1 MLWLI
6 SANPKVYN
14 TEKAFS
20 ELNQIDWRK
29 NASYNVG
36 DYIFIYV
43 NRPVQS
49 IKYLCKVIE
58 INVDI
63 NNIINDKKYWIDSST
78 YDDHITQHDF
88 IRLQLVK
95 TLDFN
100 NLSINDLH
108 EHELIGNIQGPRKM
122 INENNQL
129 YSWAKYIIKVS
140 NSQKYF
146 SEALANDKVLT
157 VPINGTLDLIEKY
170 KVHAHPLK
178 GGYPSK
184 KTNFIAFREPG
195 GIIND
200 IYEVLNTVDIIPD
213 EYLID
218 DNISKYIISRKQTF
232 GFSEENTQYRFYILN
247 HYIKLQP
254 SYILTPNP
262 QGSKYINLND
272 LINSNQNNQL
282 DSNYIQFWTKFEKKA
297 FENKDYAS
305 IFQKS
310 DTLNRANYLVSLNDN
325 DKGIVLRKNSENNCI
340 ELYIRK
346 KKEIFDYYKKNI
358 NLLESNLYEKF
369 NIPKQSI
376 DDTSV
381 NKKFILEY
389 PYKNID
395 DETFINWA
403 IKNCIIIKKNIDLL
417 DKNMN
422 EYFETDSIEDDKLKK
437 DLSNIKKEKKH
448 FEYDDK
454 LSPKPK
460 QKEIHGIKVYI
471 RDKQK
476 AVNALNHANYSCEID
491 KNHKVFFRKDGITP
505 YTEAHHLVPLS
516 YQDKYEYSL
525 DIEENIVSLCS
536 NCHNEIHYGFNAK
549 ELIKQLYNQRKNLL
563 TKKGIEITLEELYQ
577 YYGY

>member
-43 NRPVQS
+43 SRPVQS

-58 INVDI
+58 INVDK

-108 EHELIGNIQGPRKM
+108 DHELIGNIQGPRKM

-129 YSWAKYIIKVS
+129 YSWAKYIITIS

-218 DNISKYIISRKQTF
+218 DNITKYIISRKQTF

-272 LINSNQNNQL
+272 LIKSSQNNQL

-297 FENKDYAS
+297 FENKNYAS
-305 IFQKS
+305 MFQKS
-310 DTLNRANYLVSLNDN
+310 LTLNRSFYRIGFNGE
-325 DKGIVLRKNSENNCI
+325 KGILIRNSSANKCI
-340 ELYIRK
+340 ELYIRRDHK
-346 KKEIFDYYKKNI
+346 LFDIYNNNLSKLEKNLSDHFI
-358 NLLESNLYEKF
+358 
-369 NIPKQSI
+369 IP
-376 DDTSV
+376 DTTLNNSTLS
-381 NKKFILEY
+381 KKFVLNY
-389 PYKNID
+389 PYLNYN
-395 DETFINWA
+395 DELFINWV
-403 IKNCIIIKKNIDLL
+403 IDNCIIIKKNVDLVEKKMH
-417 DKNMN
+417 D
-422 EYFETDSIEDDKLKK
+422 YFKKDSIEDDKLKK
-437 DLSNIKKEKKH
+437 ELSNIKKEKKY
-448 FEYDDK
+448 FEYDNK

-460 QKEIHGIKVYI
+460 QKEIQGIKVYN

-476 AVNALNHANYSCEID
+476 AINALNHANYSCEID

-516 YQDKYEYSL
+516 YQYKYDYSL

-549 ELIKQLYNQRKNLL
+549 ELIKQLYNQRKDLL
-563 TKKGIEITLEELYQ
+563 AKKGIEITLEELYQ